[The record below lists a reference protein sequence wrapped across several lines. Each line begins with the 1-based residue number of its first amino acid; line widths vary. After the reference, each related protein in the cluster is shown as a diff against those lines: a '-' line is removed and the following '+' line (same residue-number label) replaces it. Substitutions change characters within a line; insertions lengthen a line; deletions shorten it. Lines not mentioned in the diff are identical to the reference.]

1 MISNEMVEERQG
13 SCGRRLVGEAPPA
26 EARHWLLPK
35 PRSRRKSPAWPQA
48 ERARMAPHFENSSQ
62 QAKRAQ

>member
-1 MISNEMVEERQG
+1 MISKEIVEERQG
-13 SCGRRLVGEAPPA
+13 SSGRRLVGEAPP

-35 PRSRRKSPAWPQA
+35 PRSRRKSPAQPQA